1 MNNILVALY
10 NQKIFNELLK
20 EKNINIINKNI
31 LYREG
36 IIEVLKNNLEINY
49 IIIDEKIPGQ
59 IELNNLINKIK
70 EINKNIKIILIIENN
85 KIKLI
90 NNIEKIIIIEEENIN
105 KILEKLEVKKIEQI
119 KISKDEEIKNYNI
132 KMENNKRIFL
142 IDGNRGTGKSIISTI
157 LSYRISK
164 ENKKVLL
171 IDCDIER
178 GNIHT
183 IFQVKKQENKIQKI
197 NNNLYFINTN
207 DKDNIE
213 KLFNNNYDIFIL
225 DNCNKNLK
233 IKNEKIYIME
243 SNLIE
248 IEKLKNKI
256 NVKNN
261 YKKYDYFLINKYNK
275 NSIDENIL
283 KNILENKN
291 IFKIKYNDKY
301 NFLINNFII
310 KKDDIYFKKEY
321 KNIIK
326 KII

>member
-10 NQKIFNELLK
+10 NQEIFNELLK

-36 IIEVLKNNLEINY
+36 IIEVLENNLEINY
-49 IIIDEKIPGQ
+49 IIIDEKIPGE

-70 EINKNIKIILIIENN
+70 EINKNVKIILIIENN

-90 NNIEKIIIIEEENIN
+90 NNIEKTIIIEENIN
-105 KILEKLEVKKIEQI
+105 IILEKLEVKKSEEI
-119 KISKDEEIKNYNI
+119 KISKDEIIKNNNI
-132 KMENNKRIFL
+132 KKNNKKIFL
-142 IDGNRGTGKSIISTI
+142 IDGNSGSGKSIISTI
-157 LSYRISK
+157 LSYKISK

-171 IDCDIER
+171 IDCDLER

-183 IFQVKKQENKIQKI
+183 ILQIKKQVNKIQKI
-197 NNNLYFINTN
+197 NNSFYFINI
-207 DKDNIE
+207 DDEEKIE
-213 KLFNNNYDIFIL
+213 KLFNNNFDIFIL
-225 DNCNKNLK
+225 DNYNKIPK
-233 IKNEKIYIME
+233 VKYEIIYLME

-248 IEKLKNKI
+248 IEKFKNKI
-256 NVKNN
+256 NIKNN
-261 YKKYDYFLINKYNK
+261 YQNYNYFIINKYNK
-275 NSIDENIL
+275 NSIDEKIL
-283 KNILENKN
+283 KDILGNKN

-301 NFLINNFII
+301 NFLINNFKI
-310 KKDDIYFKKEY
+310 KKDDIYLKKEY

>member
-70 EINKNIKIILIIENN
+70 EINKNIKIILI
-85 KIKLI
+85 I